1 MLDFMGSLLACE
13 FPHSAN
19 IALKKKYWF
28 IFSSEKIKCGV
39 AIIGNGVPI
48 AKIFLL

>member
-13 FPHSAN
+13 FRHSAN

-28 IFSSEKIKCGV
+28 IDSSEKIKCGV
-39 AIIGNGVPI
+39 TIIGNGVPI
-48 AKIFLL
+48 TKMFLV